1 MLEIIIVA
9 ILGILLLGYMVKKS
23 TKNNNLITKI
33 LIILEILAICYLPFQ
48 YYSNAQVGIFAKILV
63 YIFAIILPLI
73 IIIYEVVTG
82 KNYSES
88 LVIIIANYFLKKG
101 NSKKAKEILIRNI
114 RKNPKSYIMHK
125 KLGQIYEKEG
135 GIRRAIYEYL
145 TVIEINK
152 VEYETMLKIISLL
165 EVLDQKEEAIELLD
179 RLITL
184 QKGYPEAYIRYAEL
198 LEEKELKKDAV
209 KVYLEGIKYNP
220 DNFILHYNLAT
231 LYVKLDEYSM
241 AKSCL
246 QEAIRI
252 NPRSYIT
259 MLNLGQI
266 LLIEQDYEEAK
277 SYLDEALKDEKI
289 RDIVYYE
296 YAKIDM
302 LEEQKEEALTMLNM
316 ALDINPD
323 IIEKINNNEIFKDI
337 RQDTIVKVQLVKNE
351 RPKLNIKSVEM
362 INKLEETLEIAV
374 ALGQNEKK
382 VIRETKI
389 NNIIKSKSEN
399 RSIEELI
406 KNFQQTQEFLA
417 KHVKNA
423 DKEFSKHFYGDKGK
437 HSIYND
443 EQKATNS
450 EKELKEDD
458 KT

>member
-1 MLEIIIVA
+1 MLEIIIVGV
-9 ILGILLLGYMVKKS
+9 LGILFLGYMVKKS

-48 YYSNAQVGIFAKILV
+48 YYSNAQVGVFERTFV

-73 IIIYEVVTG
+73 IIIYEIITG
-82 KNYSES
+82 TNYSES
-88 LVIIIANYFLKKG
+88 LVITIANYCLKKG

-198 LEEKELKKDAV
+198 LEEKDFKKDAV

-241 AKSCL
+241 AKTCL

-252 NPRSYIT
+252 NPKSYIT
-259 MLNLGQI
+259 MLNLAQV
-266 LLIEQDYEEAK
+266 LLIEQDYEGAK

-296 YAKIDM
+296 YAKIEM

-316 ALDINPD
+316 ALDLNPD

-389 NNIIKSKSEN
+389 NNIIKNKSEN
-399 RSIEELI
+399 RSIDELI

-423 DKEFSKHFYGDKGK
+423 DKEFSKHFYGDNGK
-437 HSIYND
+437 HSIYNE
-443 EQKATNS
+443 EQKTTNS

>member
-1 MLEIIIVA
+1 MLEIIIVGV
-9 ILGILLLGYMVKKS
+9 LGILLLGYMVKKS

-73 IIIYEVVTG
+73 IIIYEIVTG

-88 LVIIIANYFLKKG
+88 LVITIANYFLKKG

-125 KLGQIYEKEG
+125 KLGEIYEKEG

-198 LEEKELKKDAV
+198 LEEKDFKKDAV

-241 AKSCL
+241 AKTCL

-252 NPRSYIT
+252 NPKSYIT
-259 MLNLGQI
+259 MLNLAQV
-266 LLIEQDYEEAK
+266 LLIEQDYEGAK

-296 YAKIDM
+296 YAKIEM

-389 NNIIKSKSEN
+389 NNIIKNKSEN
-399 RSIEELI
+399 RSIDELI

-423 DKEFSKHFYGDKGK
+423 DKEFSKHFYGDNGK
-437 HSIYND
+437 HSIYNE
-443 EQKATNS
+443 EQKTTNS